1 MVNVTIRFNDK
12 EYILSCEQGQEQELE
27 KLAVYLNQKFM
38 QLKEDLGNIG
48 ENKLLLISSIQ
59 VIDELFTIKNL
70 LEKMRNQN
78 KDLIQKFKE
87 IKNLA
92 ILFRDEK
99 ETQINNLHSELQTLK
114 EKMSED
120 ETSYANALEK
130 VSHTIDSFLKK
141 IN

>member
-12 EYILSCEQGQEQELE
+12 DYILSCEHGQEQELE
-27 KLAVYLNQKFM
+27 KLAVYLNQKFTR
-38 QLKEDLGNIG
+38 LKEDLGNIG

-59 VIDELFTIKNL
+59 VIDELFSIKNL

>member
-12 EYILSCEQGQEQELE
+12 DYILSCEQGQEQELE

-38 QLKEDLGNIG
+38 RLKEDLGNIG

-59 VIDELFTIKNL
+59 LIDELFTFKNL

-99 ETQINNLHSELQTLK
+99 ETQINNLHSELLTLK

-130 VSHTIDSFLKK
+130 VSHTIDIFLKK

>member
-12 EYILSCEQGQEQELE
+12 DYILSCEEGQEKELE
-27 KLAVYLNQKFM
+27 KLAVYLNQKFTR
-38 QLKEDLGNIG
+38 LKEDLGNIG

-59 VIDELFTIKNL
+59 VIDELFSIKNL

-78 KDLIQKFKE
+78 KDLFQKFKE

-130 VSHTIDSFLKK
+130 VSHTIDIFLKK

>member
-12 EYILSCEQGQEQELE
+12 DYILSCEQGQEQELE
-27 KLAVYLNQKFM
+27 KLAVYLNQKFSR
-38 QLKEDLGNIG
+38 LKEDLGNIG

-59 VIDELFTIKNL
+59 VIDELFIIKNL

-114 EKMSED
+114 EKMFED

>member
-12 EYILSCEQGQEQELE
+12 DYILSCEQGQEQELE
-27 KLAVYLNQKFM
+27 KLAVYLNQKFTR
-38 QLKEDLGNIG
+38 LKEDLGNIG

-59 VIDELFTIKNL
+59 VIDELFIIKNL

-99 ETQINNLHSELQTLK
+99 ETQINSLHSELQTLK

-130 VSHTIDSFLKK
+130 VSQSIDSFLKK

>member
-12 EYILSCEQGQEQELE
+12 DYILSCEEGQEKELE
-27 KLAVYLNQKFM
+27 KLAVYLNQKFTR
-38 QLKEDLGNIG
+38 LKEDLGNIG

-59 VIDELFTIKNL
+59 VIDELFSIKNL

-78 KDLIQKFKE
+78 KDLFQKFKE

>member
-12 EYILSCEQGQEQELE
+12 DYILSCEEGQEKELE
-27 KLAVYLNQKFM
+27 KLAVYLNQKFTR
-38 QLKEDLGNIG
+38 LKEDLGNIG

-59 VIDELFTIKNL
+59 VIDELFSIKNL

-78 KDLIQKFKE
+78 KDLFQKFKE

-120 ETSYANALEK
+120 ETSYANAIEK
-130 VSHTIDSFLKK
+130 VSNTIDSFLKK

>member
-12 EYILSCEQGQEQELE
+12 DYILSCEQGQEQELE
-27 KLAVYLNQKFM
+27 KLAVYLNQKFTR
-38 QLKEDLGNIG
+38 LKEDLGNIG

-59 VIDELFTIKNL
+59 VIDELFIIKNL

>member
-12 EYILSCEQGQEQELE
+12 DYILSCEQGQEQELE
-27 KLAVYLNQKFM
+27 KLAVYLNQKFLR
-38 QLKEDLGNIG
+38 LKEDLGNIG

-78 KDLIQKFKE
+78 KDLIQKFNE

-99 ETQINNLHSELQTLK
+99 ETQINNLHSELQSLK

-130 VSHTIDSFLKK
+130 VSHTIDRFIKK

>member
-12 EYILSCEQGQEQELE
+12 DYILSCEEGQEEELE
-27 KLAVYLNQKFM
+27 KLAVYLNQKFTR
-38 QLKEDLGNIG
+38 LKEDLGNIG

-59 VIDELFTIKNL
+59 VIDEIFTIKNI

>member
-12 EYILSCEQGQEQELE
+12 DYILSCEQGQEQELE
-27 KLAVYLNQKFM
+27 KLAVYLNQKFTR
-38 QLKEDLGNIG
+38 LKEDLGNIG

-78 KDLIQKFKE
+78 KDLFQKFKE
-87 IKNLA
+87 IKNLT

-120 ETSYANALEK
+120 ETSYANAIEK

>member
-12 EYILSCEQGQEQELE
+12 DYILSCEEGQEKELE
-27 KLAVYLNQKFM
+27 KLAVYLNQKFTR
-38 QLKEDLGNIG
+38 LKEDLGNIG

-59 VIDELFTIKNL
+59 VIDELFSIKNL

-78 KDLIQKFKE
+78 KDLFQKFKE

-120 ETSYANALEK
+120 ETSYANAIEK

>member
-12 EYILSCEQGQEQELE
+12 DYILSCEQGQEQELE
-27 KLAVYLNQKFM
+27 KLAVYLNQKFTR
-38 QLKEDLGNIG
+38 LKEDLGNIG

-59 VIDELFTIKNL
+59 VIDELFAIKNL

-92 ILFRDEK
+92 TLFKDEK

>member
-1 MVNVTIRFNDK
+1 
-12 EYILSCEQGQEQELE
+12 
-27 KLAVYLNQKFM
+27 
-38 QLKEDLGNIG
+38 LKEDLGNIG

-59 VIDELFTIKNL
+59 VIDELFAIKNL

-120 ETSYANALEK
+120 EISYANALEK